1 MSGYDVVV
9 VGAGP
14 NGLSAAVELARSGRK
29 TLLVEAA
36 DAIGGGT
43 RTEELTLPGFS
54 HDVCSAIH
62 PAAIASPFFNEIRL
76 DIDWIQSPIPFT
88 HPLDGGRVA
97 ALQRSVDTTADSLGA
112 DSDTYRKLMTPIVDD
127 IAEMVEVSLNPVS
140 LNPRHKTAFARLA
153 TIGGL
158 PAAMLARRFETAEGK
173 ALVAGMSAHAIRPF
187 HAPATAAVG
196 LMLGAI
202 GHAHGWP
209 MARGGSATIAR
220 ALAARLTDLGG
231 VIETGREVTDIT
243 ELDGRTIFLDV
254 MPPAALRIAGSRISR
269 AATRRLARWQ
279 PGPGVFKVD
288 WALDGPI
295 PWADPQ
301 SSQAATVHVG
311 GTYAEVAAA
320 ERAVGRGEHP
330 RRPFV
335 LLAQQS
341 LFDNSR
347 APDGKHTAWGYCH
360 VPNGS
365 TIDMTEAIESQV
377 ERFAP
382 GFRDLIIGRST
393 RDTKSLERHN
403 ADYVGGD
410 IGGGIYGMRKVLQ
423 IGDIAP
429 YALGGEVFL
438 CSSATPPGAGVH
450 GMCGDRA
457 ARAALTRG

>member
-1 MSGYDVVV
+1 MSEHEAVV

-14 NGLSAAVELARSGRK
+14 NGLSAAVELARSGHE

-36 DAIGGGT
+36 EVVGGGT
-43 RTEELTLPGFS
+43 RTEELTLPGFL

-62 PAAIASPFFNEIRL
+62 PAAIASPFFDDIGL
-76 DIDWIQSPIPFT
+76 DVDWVQPPIPFT

-97 ALQRSVDTTADSLGA
+97 ALQRSVSTTAASLGR
-112 DSDTYRKLMTPIVDD
+112 DGDTYTKLMTPLVDD
-127 IAEMVEVSLNPVS
+127 ITEMVEVSLNPVA

-158 PAAMLARRFETAEGK
+158 PAAVLARRFETEEGK
-173 ALVAGMSAHAIRPF
+173 ALIAGISAHAIRPF
-187 HAPATAAVG
+187 HTPATAAVG

-209 MARGGSATIAR
+209 MARGGSATIAK
-220 ALAARLTDLGG
+220 ALASRFVDLGG
-231 VIETGREVTDIT
+231 VIETERRVTDIT
-243 ELDGRTIFLDV
+243 EIDARNILLDV
-254 MPPAALRIAGSRISR
+254 MPPSALRIAGSRMSR
-269 AATRRLARWQ
+269 SAKRRLARWQ

-295 PWADPQ
+295 PWADPL
-301 SSQAATVHVG
+301 SNRTATVHVG

-320 ERAVGRGEHP
+320 ERAVSRGEHP
-330 RRPFV
+330 HRPFV

-341 LFDNSR
+341 LFDDSR

-365 TIDMTEAIESQV
+365 TVDMTESIETQV

-382 GFRDLIIGRST
+382 GFRDLILDRST

-403 ADYVGGD
+403 ANYVGGD
-410 IGGGIYGMRKVLQ
+410 IGGGVYGLRKVLQ
-423 IGDIAP
+423 IGDRAP
-429 YALGGEVFL
+429 YSLGGGVFL

-450 GMCGDRA
+450 GMCGYRA
-457 ARAALTRG
+457 ARAASARG